1 MVEAA
6 VFVGPFDRAY
16 IVGVFDHAD
25 HRPVPAGVAADLALL
40 RFGQVEAA
48 PAGFDLLRALLERL
62 CEPDGVLLLAPDYV
76 DGDALR
82 APRPDGGQL
91 GELGYEPL
99 YRPCIGR
106 QRTLTGRVGSTR
118 GRRGRR

>member
-1 MVEAA
+1 VVEAA

-16 IVGVFDHAD
+16 IVRVFDHAD
-25 HRPVPAGVAADLALL
+25 HRLVPAGIAADLALF

-48 PAGFDLLRALLERL
+48 SAGFDLFFDLLQRL
-62 CEPDGVLLLAPDYV
+62 GEPDGVLFLAPDNV
-76 DGDALR
+76 EGDTLR

-99 YRPCIGR
+99 YRPCVGR
-106 QRTLTGRVGSTR
+106 QRG
-118 GRRGRR
+118 